1 MTCAWG
7 PWGVRPPCARWHPSR
22 LPQQSQS
29 WVLREAEA
37 DGPPGRRERSWCGEG
52 MAQVRM
58 VGRQQKLHP
67 VQRKQQNA
75 GGPSPAWGCAVHGA
89 SHAAGHSTGLRVQG
103 SARIVTQ

>member
-37 DGPPGRRERSWCGEG
+37 DGPPQAGGRGAG
-52 MAQVRM
+52 
-58 VGRQQKLHP
+58 VGRGWRRSGWWGDSRSSIPCRGSNRTPEGRALPGVVPCMGRAMQLGTAQ
-67 VQRKQQNA
+67 
-75 GGPSPAWGCAVHGA
+75 GCAFR
-89 SHAAGHSTGLRVQG
+89 AAPG
-103 SARIVTQ
+103 